1 MDFLR
6 RFHFLCW
13 CLSCASAS
21 SSSTAAQDVEFTL
34 VPAAGAGPN
43 AQPEQLRIE
52 HSASRLTLH
61 VPTPIDKSGSY

>member
-1 MDFLR
+1 MHSLR

-34 VPAAGAGPN
+34 VPAGGPN